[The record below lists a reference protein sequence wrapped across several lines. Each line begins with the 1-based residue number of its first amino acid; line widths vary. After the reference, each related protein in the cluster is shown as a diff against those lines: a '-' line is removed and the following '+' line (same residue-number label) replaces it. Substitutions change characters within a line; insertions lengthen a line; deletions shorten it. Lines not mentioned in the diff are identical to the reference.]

1 MKTFS
6 DKIVQIL
13 NHGALNLALGL
24 GYAHKIFDVMDEMG
38 TPVTLKALA
47 EATLLDQRYLKEW
60 LGIMVTGEIITL
72 ITAPRKSNDP
82 KKEEQEE
89 TYYLPPAHADVLTR
103 RARNNNLGVYTQETP
118 LLTTCAMEAVQK
130 GFLTGQGVSFDHY
143 PRFQRF
149 MSELSN
155 AKHEQVLIQTF
166 LPSVDNG
173 ELVKRLNQGIA
184 VCDIGCG
191 EGVALNL
198 MAKAFPNSQFLGID
212 NHPGAISTA
221 TESAEKTNLPN
232 ARFKLFDA
240 AQIKGAETFY
250 EKFDYVTAFDAI
262 HDQSHPLTVLE
273 GVRAM
278 LKPGGQFSM
287 VDIKAA
293 THLQDNLDHP
303 MGPFLYTVSLMHCMP
318 VGLNDKGRGL
328 GMMWGKE
335 QALALLALAGF
346 DRVEALE
353 IPNDPFNLHFLCKN
367 QTRMKL
373 NSSKFSPC
381 WKTQPYNQ
389 NNPSGNHIQ

>member
-1 MKTFS
+1 MNDFS

-13 NHGALNLALGL
+13 NHGALNLALSL
-24 GYAHKIFDVMDEMG
+24 GYSLKIFDVMDEIG
-38 TPVTLKALA
+38 EP
-47 EATLLDQRYLKEW
+47 ATLEVLAAAATLDTRYLKEW

-72 ITAPRKSNDP
+72 SADPQRKNDP
-82 KKEEQEE
+82 EE

-103 RARNNNLGVYTQETP
+103 RAGNNNLGVYTREMP
-118 LLTTCAMEAVQK
+118 LLTTCAMEAVQT

-143 PRFQRF
+143 PRFQGF

-173 ELVKRLNQGIA
+173 ALTERLKQGIS

-191 EGVALNL
+191 EGVALTL
-198 MAKAFPNSQFLGID
+198 MARAFPNSQFLGVD
-212 NHPGAISTA
+212 THGGAIS
-221 TESAEKTNLPN
+221 SAQKSAQKKGLPN
-232 ARFKLFDA
+232 ARFKRLDA
-240 AQIKGAETFY
+240 ARIKGDKTFY
-250 EKFDYVTAFDAI
+250 QKFDYVTAFDAI

-273 GVRAM
+273 GIRAM

-293 THLQDNLDHP
+293 TRLQDNLDHP

-318 VGLNDKGRGL
+318 VGLNDQGRGL

-335 QALALLALAGF
+335 KALALLTRAGF
-346 DRVEALE
+346 DRVDALE
-353 IPNDPFNLHFLCKN
+353 IPNDPFNLHFLCE
-367 QTRMKL
+367 T
-373 NSSKFSPC
+373 
-381 WKTQPYNQ
+381 
-389 NNPSGNHIQ
+389 

>member
-1 MKTFS
+1 MNDFS

-13 NHGALNLALGL
+13 NHGALNLALSL
-24 GYAHKIFDVMDEMG
+24 GYSLKIFDVMDKIGE
-38 TPVTLKALA
+38 PATLKALA
-47 EATLLDQRYLKEW
+47 AATTLDRRYLKEW

-72 ITAPRKSNDP
+72 STGPTQ
-82 KKEEQEE
+82 KENQEE

-103 RARNNNLGVYTQETP
+103 RAGNNNLGVYTQETP
-118 LLTTCAMEAVQK
+118 LLTSCAMEAIQK
-130 GFLTGQGVSFDHY
+130 KFPTGQGVSFDHY
-143 PRFQRF
+143 PRFQQF

-173 ELVKRLNQGIA
+173 TLVDRLKKGIA

-198 MAKAFPNSQFLGID
+198 MAKAFPNSQFLGVD
-212 NHPGAISTA
+212 THGGAIARA
-221 TESAEKTNLPN
+221 TESAQKMNLSN
-232 ARFKLFDA
+232 ARFKGLDA
-240 AQIKGAETFY
+240 AQIKGDKTFY
-250 EKFDYVTAFDAI
+250 QKFDYVTAFDAI
-262 HDQSHPLTVLE
+262 HDQSHPLSVLE
-273 GVRAM
+273 GIRAM

-293 THLQDNLDHP
+293 TRLQDNLDHP

-335 QALALLALAGF
+335 QALALLAQAGF
-346 DRVEALE
+346 DRVDALE
-353 IPNDPFNLHFLCKN
+353 IPNDPFNLHFFCE
-367 QTRMKL
+367 R
-373 NSSKFSPC
+373 
-381 WKTQPYNQ
+381 
-389 NNPSGNHIQ
+389 